1 MAYRLV
7 TTNATR
13 RVRSTDPNARPIRRV
28 TLLTQR
34 RRIATENGSVV
45 SFVVS
50 GSRGGGA
57 NPNPTVNSIQFSL
70 TPTGDAAIGRLVWN
84 NGDHTLEVP
93 LTEGVT
99 LQIGQEQ
106 LVFVRNMTGSTIPNG
121 SVVAIDG
128 AQGQRIKV
136 ILADANEIQ
145 SHATLGIATEDI
157 THNGFG
163 FVTTQG
169 LVRGLNTSAFAEGAE
184 IFLSETAGAF
194 TDERPAAPNHSVFLG
209 IVVNSAGGTAGSI
222 FVRPAVGA
230 AIGEL
235 HDVIITNPTTG
246 QQLRLN
252 AQGVWENFSPA
263 TSYPPNGAAG
273 GVLSGSYPNPGF
285 AVDMAT
291 QAEAEALA
299 SAAQAAAIAAA
310 AADATAK
317 ANTAEST
324 AKSYADTLVIGLVD
338 DRGSF
343 DASVNTFPTTGGSGT
358 AGAILKGDLWTIGT
372 AATGGPLNGYGLG
385 CTLRALI
392 DSPGQ
397 TTTNWAITAVGFG
410 YVPENVANK
419 SSDVATD
426 QASNTKFP
434 TTKAVYDWATGQFT
448 TPGQASAAAP
458 VQSVNG
464 KTGTVATIVEVA
476 DFASLPETGASLTT
490 YITIDTNKTYR
501 WDGAAYAQIGGG
513 SQIDIQDVWAQI
525 HQF

>member
-1 MAYRLV
+1 
-7 TTNATR
+7 
-13 RVRSTDPNARPIRRV
+13 
-28 TLLTQR
+28 
-34 RRIATENGSVV
+34 
-45 SFVVS
+45 
-50 GSRGGGA
+50 
-57 NPNPTVNSIQFSL
+57 
-70 TPTGDAAIGRLVWN
+70 
-84 NGDHTLEVP
+84 
-93 LTEGVT
+93 
-99 LQIGQEQ
+99 
-106 LVFVRNMTGSTIPNG
+106 
-121 SVVAIDG
+121 
-128 AQGQRIKV
+128 
-136 ILADANEIQ
+136 
-145 SHATLGIATEDI
+145 
-157 THNGFG
+157 
-163 FVTTQG
+163 
-169 LVRGLNTSAFAEGAE
+169 
-184 IFLSETAGAF
+184 
-194 TDERPAAPNHSVFLG
+194 
-209 IVVNSAGGTAGSI
+209 
-222 FVRPAVGA
+222 
-230 AIGEL
+230 
-235 HDVIITNPTTG
+235 
-246 QQLRLN
+246 
-252 AQGVWENFSPA
+252 
-263 TSYPPNGAAG
+263 
-273 GVLSGSYPNPGF
+273 
-285 AVDMAT
+285 MAT

-338 DRGSF
+338 DRGNF